1 MNEYMYNID
10 DEHVV
15 ITKTENG
22 AIVEYPD
29 GHKKTFDNYDKAIN
43 YLYRCGWIF

>member
-1 MNEYMYNID
+1 MTEYMYNVH

-15 ITKTENG
+15 ITETENG

-29 GHKKTFDNYDKAIN
+29 GHKKTFNSYDEAIN
-43 YLYRCGWIF
+43 YLYRRGWIF